1 MMASERIKVDTLLGD
16 YRVLPKVQERVSFVK
31 EHLPP
36 ANEAW
41 AMKASE
47 GAAQVA
53 LRNQAV
59 KYQGNLMYLDI
70 LQDPPAV
77 RCKRAFKAG
86 DLVIRLLPRLRA
98 RPRAHTLTHA
108 HTYTRLPC
116 RAHARAHTYAH
127 TRSVDSSRGVGRIS
141 ASSTR
146 VSTGCSADSISLGT
160 IGGYEYFVS
169 SHFCSDDG
177 TDKKVPFVSPFWV
190 VARDKDDDDPNME
203 LTTESES
210 VDVPKM
216 FNTKALAVGDFLQVA
231 PWPRLQPRP
240 AKKPRTT

>member
-1 MMASERIKVDTLLGD
+1 MMASERIDVDTLLGA
-16 YRVLPKVQERVSFVK
+16 YRVLPKVQERFSFVK

-59 KYQGNLMYLDI
+59 KYQGNLMHLDI

-86 DLVIRLLPRLRA
+86 DLVIRLLPLLRA

-108 HTYTRLPC
+108 RVRTLACLAERMRVHIHMRTHAAWTR
-116 RAHARAHTYAH
+116 AGG
-127 TRSVDSSRGVGRIS
+127 SVVFQLRQHG
-141 ASSTR
+141 
-146 VSTGCSADSISLGT
+146 
-160 IGGYEYFVS
+160 
-169 SHFCSDDG
+169 
-177 TDKKVPFVSPFWV
+177 
-190 VARDKDDDDPNME
+190 
-203 LTTESES
+203 
-210 VDVPKM
+210 
-216 FNTKALAVGDFLQVA
+216 
-231 PWPRLQPRP
+231 
-240 AKKPRTT
+240 